1 MIMDISTMLRHPV
14 GQGVFFSLPK
24 VLDRREIYW
33 KQID

>member
-1 MIMDISTMLRHPV
+1 MIMDISTMLR
-14 GQGVFFSLPK
+14 QGVFFSLPK